1 MNISNSAGATIEEVK
16 NFWDSRPCNVRH
28 STKEVGSKE
37 YFDEVEERKYFV
49 EPHIPLFANF
59 EIWKDKKVL
68 EIGCGIG
75 TDAINF
81 TRAGALY
88 TGVELSTES
97 LSIAQKR
104 FDVYGLKGSLFV
116 ADAEKLDR
124 SLPKK
129 NFDLIYSFGVLHHT
143 PNLSEALQQIVKF
156 SSSETIIKI
165 MVYAK
170 NSWKQ
175 KMIDIGLDQ
184 PEAQFGCPIANSY
197 EKHELTDLF
206 SENGLQVLSLTQD
219 HIFPYVVE
227 EYRKYNYIV
236 QPWFRD
242 MPELM
247 FRSLE
252 KSFGWHM
259 LIEAKLKS

>member
-1 MNISNSAGATIEEVK
+1 MNINESAKASIEEVK
-16 NFWDSRPCNVRH
+16 SFWDSRPCNIRH
-28 STKEVGSKE
+28 STKIVGSRE

-59 EIWKDKKVL
+59 VMWKNKEVL

-81 TRAGALY
+81 ARAGALY
-88 TGVELSTES
+88 TGVELSKES
-97 LSIAQKR
+97 LSIAKKR
-104 FDVYGLKGSLFV
+104 FQVYGLRGTLLE
-116 ADAEKLDR
+116 ADAERLDI

-143 PNLSEALQQIVKF
+143 PNLSEALRQIVKF
-156 SSSETIIKI
+156 ANSETVIKI

-175 KMIDIGLDQ
+175 KMIDAGLDQ
-184 PEAQFGCPIANSY
+184 PEAQFGCPVANSY
-197 EKHELTDLF
+197 EQNELNNLF
-206 SENGLQVLSLTQD
+206 NENGLQVLSLNQE

-227 EYRKYNYIV
+227 EYLKYNYVI
-236 QPWFRD
+236 QPWFKD